1 MPISGPNDI
10 ERMQR
15 DAEHR
20 IREMQKKADRAVRGN
35 DMPPVPNFVRM
46 NQGRQQVQNQNQNRN
61 QNQSQ
66 SQPQNRDRSHS
77 SPLIPPADRSN
88 NHAQTEKRHE
98 STTQPSQKGGL
109 LSRFKGLDILK
120 IFNFQNIRLD
130 SDVLIIIAL
139 IFLLSTEETDELLIM
154 ALIYIML

>member
-20 IREMQKKADRAVRGN
+20 IREMQKRADRADRGN

-46 NQGRQQVQNQNQNRN
+46 NQGRQQNRN

-66 SQPQNRDRSHS
+66 NQSQNQLRGRGQNSQGIS
-77 SPLIPPADRSN
+77 PPADRIQSEN
-88 NHAQTEKRHE
+88 RREN
-98 STTQPSQKGGL
+98 STQGQQKGGL

-120 IFNFQNIRLD
+120 IFNFKNIRLD

>member
-46 NQGRQQVQNQNQNRN
+46 NQGRQQNRNQNQNRN
-61 QNQSQ
+61 PNQ
-66 SQPQNRDRSHS
+66 SQPQTYDRSQS
-77 SPLIPPADRSN
+77 NQNIPPTDRLN

-98 STTQPSQKGGL
+98 STAKSQQKGGL

-120 IFNFQNIRLD
+120 IFNFKNIRLD

>member
-35 DMPPVPNFVRM
+35 DMPPVPNFVRI
-46 NQGRQQVQNQNQNRN
+46 NQGRQQNQNRN

-66 SQPQNRDRSHS
+66 NQSQNQLRGRGQNSQGISPPTDRIQSEN
-77 SPLIPPADRSN
+77 RREN
-88 NHAQTEKRHE
+88 
-98 STTQPSQKGGL
+98 STQGQQKGGL

-120 IFNFQNIRLD
+120 IFNFKNIRLD